1 MIYFRVDLLT
11 EVMINKSKIICDVG
25 NNKKKIR
32 FGIFKGLDMMVRLS
46 SSRREPKIE
55 KILERTSNYKEL
67 VDIWTD

>member
-25 NNKKKIR
+25 NNKKNIR
-32 FGIFKGLDMMVRLS
+32 FGIFKGLDMMVGLS

>member
-1 MIYFRVDLLT
+1 MLEIT
-11 EVMINKSKIICDVG
+11 
-25 NNKKKIR
+25 KKNIR

>member
-25 NNKKKIR
+25 NNKKNIR